1 MLLLVCLMQYLI
13 CYLKECLI
21 RTSSNFVTIYTN
33 NKTYPLR
40 GASLYLTKITMKKA
54 IQITGKILY
63 MILALS
69 PIFALGY
76 MLGNKLF

>member
-1 MLLLVCLMQYLI
+1 
-13 CYLKECLI
+13 
-21 RTSSNFVTIYTN
+21 
-33 NKTYPLR
+33 
-40 GASLYLTKITMKKA
+40 MKKA